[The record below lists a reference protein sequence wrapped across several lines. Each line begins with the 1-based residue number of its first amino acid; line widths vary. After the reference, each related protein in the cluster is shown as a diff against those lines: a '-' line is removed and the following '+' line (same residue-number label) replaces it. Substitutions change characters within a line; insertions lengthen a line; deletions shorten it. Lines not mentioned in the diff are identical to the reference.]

1 MELLLGLYLGHLMG
15 DFVLQPG
22 KLVAAKRQGVVGL
35 QIHVAV
41 IGACTAAVLYP
52 HLGTYWSIVL
62 LAMAA
67 HLSIEVVTLRIREIR
82 RMSGLG
88 VFIID
93 QGLHALSL
101 VTLVWAAAYWTTIE
115 DIRPFGLDLDV
126 GGLAITTATTATA
139 FLGAILVHE
148 TANLFGP
155 AVRRRDI
162 LPFDLPRVAGMAE
175 RASAFLL
182 AALVAPGLIL
192 LPFVPR
198 LLVSTRSSA
207 EDSRYHRLAA
217 GTGLALC
224 LAALLLTRNIGI

>member
-22 KLVAAKRQGVVGL
+22 KLVAAKRGGVAGL
-35 QIHVAV
+35 LIHDAV
-41 IGACTAAVLYP
+41 IGVCTAAVLYP
-52 HLGTYWSIVL
+52 HLGIYWSIVI

-101 VTLVWAAAYWTTIE
+101 VTLVWAAAYWTAIE

-126 GGLAITTATTATA
+126 NGLATATATIATA
-139 FLGAILVHE
+139 FLGSILVHE
-148 TANLFGP
+148 TANLSGP

-162 LPFDLPRVAGMAE
+162 LPLDLPRVAGMAE
-175 RASAFLL
+175 RATAYLL
-182 AALVAPGLIL
+182 ATLLTPGLML
-192 LPFVPR
+192 LPFIPR
-198 LLVSTRSSA
+198 LLVSLRSSA
-207 EDSRYHRLAA
+207 EDRKYHALAA

-224 LAALLLTRNIGI
+224 LTALLLTRNIGT